1 MEFTEKSFE
10 MRAIKRED
18 IVNYFKKI
26 GGNEKGDGML
36 AGEGWE
42 TEIGRETPVFLGSF
56 ILPEIK
62 ITIRARK
69 EIFDKFYTDFNMVFL
84 HAGG

>member
-10 MRAIKRED
+10 MRAVRREE
-18 IVNYFKKI
+18 IINYFIKI
-26 GGNEKGDGML
+26 GGNEKEDGTF

-42 TEIGRETPVFLGSF
+42 TEIGQETTVYLGSF

-69 EIFDKFYTDFNMVFL
+69 DLFDKLYSDFNMVFL